1 MWRSPPTR
9 WPAPWQ
15 ARHTFYALAM
25 HAALVVLSL
34 LWFAFVMIAT
44 YRVHVLT
51 RIREFFPQGRVGA
64 VRSVLI
70 AVIIWGVA
78 FNVAWIPVIIAVAA

>member
-1 MWRSPPTR
+1 V
-9 WPAPWQ
+9 
-15 ARHTFYALAM
+15 
-25 HAALVVLSL
+25 HAALVILSL
-34 LWFAFVMIAT
+34 VWFALVMIAT

-64 VRSVLI
+64 VRSALI

-78 FNVAWIPVIIAVAA
+78 FNVAWVPVIITMAT

>member
-1 MWRSPPTR
+1 
-9 WPAPWQ
+9 
-15 ARHTFYALAM
+15 M

-34 LWFAFVMIAT
+34 VWFALVMIAT
-44 YRVHVLT
+44 YRVHLLT

-70 AVIIWGVA
+70 AGIIWGFA
-78 FNVAWIPVIIAVAA
+78 FNVAWIPVIIAIAA

>member
-1 MWRSPPTR
+1 V
-9 WPAPWQ
+9 
-15 ARHTFYALAM
+15 
-25 HAALVVLSL
+25 HAALVILSL
-34 LWFAFVMIAT
+34 VWFALVMIAT
-44 YRVHVLT
+44 YRVHMLT

-78 FNVAWIPVIIAVAA
+78 FNVAWIPLIIAIAA

>member
-1 MWRSPPTR
+1 
-9 WPAPWQ
+9 
-15 ARHTFYALAM
+15 M

-34 LWFAFVMIAT
+34 VWFALVMVAT

-51 RIREFFPQGRVGA
+51 RIREYFPLGRVGA

-78 FNVAWIPVIIAVAA
+78 FNVAWVPVIIAMAT